1 MLASVPST
9 PTLGFLLFRWFHLG
23 LTAGCDYGYG
33 PPCVGAFDPNFRFGF
48 LLNCRSLAGM
58 APLVP
63 FDGDAGSRARHRP
76 PSTPTLGFLLFRWF
90 HLGLTAGC
98 DYGGYGPPCVVLLIR
113 TFLWLSAGLP
123 LSRGDGPL
131 VRFRRGRW
139 LACSPPSPPHLLLAF
154 SYFGGFIW
162 G

>member
-1 MLASVPST
+1 MGRLAWV
-9 PTLGFLLFRWFHLG
+9 LLIELS
-23 LTAGCDYGYG
+23 
-33 PPCVGAFDPNFRFGF
+33 FGF

-76 PSTPTLGFLLFRWF
+76 L
-90 HLGLTAGC
+90 
-98 DYGGYGPPCVVLLIR
+98 
-113 TFLWLSAGLP
+113 
-123 LSRGDGPL
+123 
-131 VRFRRGRW
+131 
-139 LACSPPSPPHLLLAF
+139 HLLLAF

>member
-1 MLASVPST
+1 
-9 PTLGFLLFRWFHLG
+9 
-23 LTAGCDYGYG
+23 
-33 PPCVGAFDPNFRFGF
+33 
-48 LLNCRSLAGM
+48 M

-76 PSTPTLGFLLFRWF
+76 LPPTLGFLLFRWF

-98 DYGGYGPPCVVLLIR
+98 DYGGYGPPCVEVRELSFGFLLIPNFPLAFR
-113 TFLWLSAGLP
+113 RGCVVPWLSFGFLLVP
-123 LSRGDGPL
+123 LSRGDGPA
-131 VRFRRGRW
+131 RSFRRGRW
-139 LACSPPSPPHLLLAF
+139 LACSPPSPLHLLLAF